1 MLYSYA
7 TLFLTQFKA
16 EDEDIQGGIELD
28 GDDLLFNQAIEEFIQ
43 VRYIIHH
50 GHMDLFC
57 HLDLHINHHA
67 MIGRTKIKFGLIILC
82 TKFFV
87 TSFGAIVT

>member
-1 MLYSYA
+1 
-7 TLFLTQFKA
+7 LTQFKA

-50 GHMDLFC
+50 GHMNDFFDLN
-57 HLDLHINHHA
+57 LHVIHHA
-67 MIGRTKIKFGLIILC
+67 MIGRTK
-82 TKFFV
+82 
-87 TSFGAIVT
+87 